1 MSRHSPRRSAAAE
14 ARAGDLREMAKGRST
29 SSVGRFA
36 ESARR
41 DKWRALAVGFRTIC
55 YFFDMILS

>member
-1 MSRHSPRRSAAAE
+1 MSEHSRAPLGRRRNPRKGF
-14 ARAGDLREMAKGRST
+14 ARNGEGRKR
-29 SSVGRFA
+29 VFLGRFA

-41 DKWRALAVGFRTIC
+41 DKWRALAVGFQTIS